1 MYTHVCISYIYI
13 MYTCAH
19 IQLSTYIQLCTWSCF
34 KNDVC
39 SDVNVLALLYMTICY
54 ISIIYI
60 YIYCVFFAILV
71 TSIND
76 DMHCPDSEACQV
88 AGPVPPVHQVP
99 PDPPWAKT
107 VKTTSKFQLG
117 NPLRNNVTIGFV
129 KGQFSSFRKLW
140 TLLVVVCQKSQKTDL
155 MAVVFV
161 RTWHRWGSVHVSG
174 MVFCDILIIYPI
186 GSMYGIYANIGG
198 ILMVNVTICG
208 IHGSYGLIYI
218 YIWNIYQH

>member
-1 MYTHVCISYIYI
+1 MYTHVCILYIYIYI

-19 IQLSTYIQLCTWSCF
+19 IQLSTYIQLSTWSCF

-60 YIYCVFFAILV
+60 YTYTVFFFAILV

-76 DMHCPDSEACQV
+76 DMHYPDSEACQV

-107 VKTTSKFQLG
+107 VKTASKFQLG

-186 GSMYGIYANIGG
+186 GSMYGIYANIWG
-198 ILMVNVTICG
+198 ILMVNVTIYS
-208 IHGSYGLIYI
+208 IHGSYGY
-218 YIWNIYQH
+218 Y

>member
-1 MYTHVCISYIYI
+1 MYTHVCILYIYIYI

-19 IQLSTYIQLCTWSCF
+19 IQLSTT
-34 KNDVC
+34 
-39 SDVNVLALLYMTICY
+39 
-54 ISIIYI
+54 IYI
-60 YIYCVFFAILV
+60 YTTIYMVMFQKRCLFGCERSRAAIHDHMLHLYHIYIHILCFFFAILV

-107 VKTTSKFQLG
+107 VKTASKFQLG

-198 ILMVNVTICG
+198 ILIVNVTIYS
-208 IHGSYGLIYI
+208 IHGSYGY
-218 YIWNIYQH
+218 Y